1 MQCLIIAAGEGQRLR
16 QKGES
21 KPLTP
26 LMGIALIKRVIQ
38 TAREAGADDF
48 YVVTGYRNDLVEAYL
63 KQLANRLGI
72 QITTILNENW
82 QKKNGLSV
90 LKARNHLHD
99 TFLLLMTDHIFDPSI
114 AQALVSY
121 PLEKG
126 EISLAVDGDIL
137 NHRIDIEDVTKVKV
151 KHGRVHSIGKGL
163 KEFNGFDTGIFLCTP
178 AIFDALA
185 RCKKK
190 NGDASLTD
198 GVRMLAADKKA
209 RAIDV
214 KGRFW
219 IDVDDP
225 IAFWRAE
232 NALTER
238 SLKSQL

>member
-1 MQCLIIAAGEGQRLR
+1 VQCLIIAAGEGQRLR

-26 LMGIALIKRVIQ
+26 ILGIPLIERVIQ
-38 TAREAGADDF
+38 SAREAGADDF
-48 YVVTGYRNDLVEAYL
+48 YVVTGYRSDLVNVFLERL
-63 KQLANRLGI
+63 SSRLGL

-82 QKKNGLSV
+82 QKQNGLSV
-90 LKARNHLHD
+90 LQARNHLHD
-99 TFLLLMTDHIFDPSI
+99 HFLLLMTDHIFDPSI
-114 AQALVSY
+114 VQKLVSY
-121 PLEKG
+121 PLGQG
-126 EISLAVDGDIL
+126 EIALAVDGDIL
-137 NHRIDIEDVTKVKV
+137 NHRIDIEDVTKVKAE
-151 KHGRVHSIGKGL
+151 HGRVHSIGKGL

-185 RCKKK
+185 RCEQET
-190 NGDASLTD
+190 GDVSLSD

-209 RAIDV
+209 RAIEV

-238 SLKSQL
+238 S

>member
-26 LMGIALIKRVIQ
+26 LMGIPLIERVIQ

-48 YVVTGYRNDLVEAYL
+48 YVVTGYRNDLVETYL
-63 KQLANRLGI
+63 KSLANRMGLR
-72 QITTILNENW
+72 ITTILNEEW
-82 QKKNGLSV
+82 RKQNGLSV
-90 LKARNHLHD
+90 LKARRYLHD
-99 TFLLLMTDHIFDPSI
+99 HFLLLMTDHIFDPFI
-114 AQALVSY
+114 VRKLAGHALD
-121 PLEKG
+121 EG
-126 EISLAVDGDIL
+126 GISLAVDTDIL
-137 NHRIDIEDVTKVKV
+137 NHRIDIEDVTRVKV
-151 KHGRVHSIGKGL
+151 EHGRVLAIGKGL

-185 RCKKK
+185 RCKQET
-190 NGDASLTD
+190 GDVSLSD
-198 GVRMLAADKKA
+198 GVRLLAADKRG
-209 RAIDV
+209 RAMDIE
-214 KGRFW
+214 GRFW

-238 SLKSQL
+238 S

>member
-26 LMGIALIKRVIQ
+26 LLGIPLIERVIQ
-38 TAREAGADDF
+38 SAREAGADDF
-48 YVVTGYRNDLVEAYL
+48 YVVTGYRSDLVNVFLE
-63 KQLANRLGI
+63 QLASRLGL

-82 QKKNGLSV
+82 KKQNGLSV
-90 LKARNHLHD
+90 LQARQHLHD
-99 TFLLLMTDHIFDPSI
+99 RFLLLMTDHIFDPSI
-114 AQALVSY
+114 AQTLVSY
-121 PLEKG
+121 PLDKG
-126 EISLAVDGDIL
+126 EIALAVDGDTL
-137 NHRIDIEDVTKVKV
+137 NHRIDLDDVTRVKAE
-151 KHGRVHSIGKGL
+151 HGRVRSIGKGL
-163 KEFNGFDTGIFLCTP
+163 KEFNGFDTGIFLCTS

-185 RCKKK
+185 RCETK

-198 GVRMLAADKKA
+198 GVRKLAADKKA
-209 RAIDV
+209 RAIEV

-238 SLKSQL
+238 S